1 MRMRAAV
8 LHQVGA
14 TPRFAD
20 FADPVAT
27 EGNEV
32 VQVSAAGVNH
42 LELAKASGTFYTGP
56 PTVPSVLGSDGVGRL
71 SDGRRVF
78 FDTMVAPHGSWAER
92 AVVPRVALLDVADG
106 VDDAVAAALGNTG
119 LAAWLALE
127 WRAGLQ
133 PGETVL
139 VLGAAGALGRVAV
152 QVARI
157 LGAGTVVAAD
167 RSPDRVAELT
177 ELGCDAVVVLPSEIA
192 GADLAAELKEATGG
206 GADVVIDPLWGA
218 PALAAMQAAAHGC
231 RHVQLGQLAG
241 TDINLPA
248 PVVRSAGL
256 NVMGM
261 AVFQASLTVRRAAY
275 LRLTGHAAAGDVTVD
290 LEKIALKDV
299 ADAWQRQKA
308 GPRTKLVLIP

>member
-1 MRMRAAV
+1 MRAAV
-8 LHQVGA
+8 LHEVGA
-14 TPRFAD
+14 SPRFTD
-20 FADPVAT
+20 FADPVAA

-42 LELAKASGTFYTGP
+42 LELAKASGKFYTGP
-56 PTVPSVLGSDGVGRL
+56 PMVPSVPGSDGVGRL

-92 AVVPRVALLDVADG
+92 AVVPRAALLDVADG

-127 WRAGLQ
+127 WRARLK

-139 VLGAAGALGRVAV
+139 VLGAAGALGRVAI

-157 LGAGTVVAAD
+157 LGAGTVVGVD
-167 RSPDRVAELT
+167 RSPDRVAQLT
-177 ELGCDAVVVLPSEIA
+177 ALGCDAIVVLPSE
-192 GADLAAELKEATGG
+192 GDADLSAELKEATGG
-206 GADVVIDPLWGA
+206 GADVIIDPLWGA
-218 PALAAMQAAAHGC
+218 PALAAMRAAAAGC

-241 TDINLPA
+241 MDITLPA
-248 PVVRSAGL
+248 PVVRSAAL
-256 NVMGM
+256 DVLGM
-261 AVFQASLTVRRAAY
+261 AVFHASLEIRRNAY
-275 LRLTGHAAAGDVTVD
+275 LRLTGHAAAGDLTVD
-290 LEKIALKDV
+290 LERIALEDV